1 MPARILLVDDSRR
14 FIESAERFFADELG
28 VTVVGSALSGAEAL
42 DQVAR
47 LNPDLVLMDVA
58 MPGMDGLEATQHI
71 KARANAPLVIILTF
85 YDTPKYRQAAHQ
97 AGADGFVPKAD
108 FGEKLLPLIFTLLPD
123 LIKPDRQPVL
133 PATRLHTRPI
143 EAPPIKRA
151 AYTKNA
157 WLSSL
162 QVRTVIMAGGDGT
175 RLGVL
180 TARRAKPA
188 VPFAGKY
195 RIIDFAL
202 SNCVNSGLF
211 DVMVLTQYL
220 PHSLNA
226 HIGVGRP
233 WDLDRGFTGG
243 IRMLHP
249 YRDRAHTDWQ
259 SGTANAMLQNLSF
272 ITDNDPALVLVL
284 AGDHVYHMNYGPL
297 LAFHAEH
304 QADLTIAAT
313 DVSIEDAPRFGVLA
327 TDGEQ
332 RVLAFQE
339 KPQRPTSTLASM
351 GIYVFSRKVLEHC
364 LHEDH
369 RTPDSS
375 HDFGKDIIP
384 RLVGSGQRVF
394 AYRHEGYWMDVG
406 TIDTYWRVH
415 MDLLR
420 HPPAFKLND
429 RSWVIRTRSEE
440 RPPMLID
447 AGASAQACLM
457 TDGVVI
463 APGAV
468 VERSILSPGVY
479 IGPGAIV
486 RDSIVFTDSYVD
498 AGAHVERAIIDKNV
512 IVGPDACVGR
522 CDDADGSPGITT
534 IGKNVQIAAGLT
546 IDRGMS
552 ISPDVYLEQEPLLWP
567 SP

>member
-1 MPARILLVDDSRR
+1 MPARILLVDDNRR
-14 FIESAERFFADELG
+14 FIESAERFFADELS
-28 VTVVGSALSGAEAL
+28 VIVVGSASSGAQAL

-47 LNPDLVLMDVA
+47 LEPDLVLMDVA
-58 MPGMDGLEATQHI
+58 MPGMDGLEATQRI
-71 KARANAPLVIILTF
+71 KARAHPPRVIILTF
-85 YDTPKYRQAAHQ
+85 YDTPKYRQAAEK
-97 AGADGFVPKAD
+97 AGADGFVPKGD
-108 FGEKLLPLIFTLLPD
+108 FGEKLLPLISALLPD
-123 LIKPDRQPVL
+123 LVSPDRQPAR
-133 PATRLHTRPI
+133 PPTRLHTRPI
-143 EAPPIKRA
+143 EAAPVSRA
-151 AYTKNA
+151 GHPRDA
-157 WLSSL
+157 WPLSPR
-162 QVRTVIMAGGDGT
+162 VRTVILAGGEGT

-211 DVMVLTQYL
+211 DIVVLTQYR

-249 YRDRAHTDWQ
+249 FRERAQTDWQ
-259 SGTANAMLQNLSF
+259 TGTANAVLLNLGF
-272 ITDNDPALVLVL
+272 ITDNDPDPVLVL
-284 AGDHVYHMNYGPL
+284 AGDHVYRMNYGPL
-297 LAFHAEH
+297 LAFHAER

-313 DVSIEDAPRFGVLA
+313 EVSIEDAPRFGMLV

-339 KPQRPTSTLASM
+339 KPQRPTGTLASM
-351 GIYVFSRKVLEHC
+351 GIYVFGRKVLEQC

-369 RTPDSS
+369 HAPDSA
-375 HDFGKDIIP
+375 HDFGKDVIP
-384 RLVGSGQRVF
+384 RLVGSGRRVF

-415 MDLLR
+415 MDLLH
-420 HPPAFKLND
+420 HPPAIELND
-429 RSWVIRTRSEE
+429 RSWVIRTRSDE
-440 RPPMLID
+440 RPPLLID
-447 AGASAQACLM
+447 AGASAQACLLS
-457 TDGVVI
+457 DGVVI

-468 VERSILSPGVY
+468 VERSILSPGVHV
-479 IGPGAIV
+479 GPGAVV
-486 RDSIVFTDSYVD
+486 RDSIVFADGCVE
-498 AGAHVERAIIDKNV
+498 AGARVERAIIDKHV
-512 IVGPDACVGR
+512 IVGANACVGGH
-522 CDDADGSPGITT
+522 DDADGSPGITT

>member
-1 MPARILLVDDSRR
+1 
-14 FIESAERFFADELG
+14 
-28 VTVVGSALSGAEAL
+28 
-42 DQVAR
+42 
-47 LNPDLVLMDVA
+47 
-58 MPGMDGLEATQHI
+58 
-71 KARANAPLVIILTF
+71 
-85 YDTPKYRQAAHQ
+85 
-97 AGADGFVPKAD
+97 
-108 FGEKLLPLIFTLLPD
+108 
-123 LIKPDRQPVL
+123 
-133 PATRLHTRPI
+133 
-143 EAPPIKRA
+143 
-151 AYTKNA
+151 
-157 WLSSL
+157 
-162 QVRTVIMAGGDGT
+162 MAGGEGT

-211 DVMVLTQYL
+211 DIVVLTQYR

-249 YRDRAHTDWQ
+249 FRERAQTDWQ
-259 SGTANAMLQNLSF
+259 TGTANAVLLNLSF
-272 ITDNDPALVLVL
+272 ITDNDPDPVLVL
-284 AGDHVYHMNYGPL
+284 AGDHVYQMNYGPL
-297 LAFHAEH
+297 LAFHAAR

-313 DVSIEDAPRFGVLA
+313 EVSIEDAPRFGMLA
-327 TDGEQ
+327 TDVEQ

-339 KPQRPTSTLASM
+339 KPQRPTGTLASM
-351 GIYVFSRKVLEHC
+351 GIYVFSRKVLEQC

-369 RTPDSS
+369 HAPDST
-375 HDFGKDIIP
+375 HDFGKDVIP
-384 RLVGSGQRVF
+384 RLLGSGQRVF

-420 HPPAFKLND
+420 HPPAIKLND
-429 RSWVIRTRSEE
+429 RSWVIRTRSDE
-440 RPPMLID
+440 RPPLLIE
-447 AGASAQACLM
+447 AGASAQACLLS
-457 TDGVVI
+457 DGVVI

-479 IGPGAIV
+479 VGPGAIV
-486 RDSIVFTDSYVD
+486 RDSIVLTDGCVE

-512 IVGPDACVGR
+512 IVGSNARVGR
-522 CDDADGSPGITT
+522 GDDADGSPGITT